1 MHRGTDKVGELE
13 AALVGGGAWTSS
25 RGARIAH
32 ARAAVTAVHRHAAMR
47 LTLTMDT
54 HVLQYCWRL
63 RVRSEARGGSASH
76 PAGDERRVTA
86 VGVGEAK
93 RVLPASASGSP
104 ARRGASRVLPR
115 ATASPARAVRGSR
128 VARGG
133 PSPERRERRAVCT
146 SSLPPLPLAS

>member
-63 RVRSEARGGSASH
+63 RARSEARGGSASH

-86 VGVGEAK
+86 AGEAK
-93 RVLPASASGSP
+93 RRGRAPRPPVEAPPGTERAACCLGPRPLPPGRCAEA
-104 ARRGASRVLPR
+104 
-115 ATASPARAVRGSR
+115 GSR
-128 VARGG
+128 VVPPRRGVG
-133 PSPERRERRAVCT
+133 SGAQSALVVW
-146 SSLPPLPLAS
+146 PLP

>member
-1 MHRGTDKVGELE
+1 MTTPCVHKHLDCTIY
-13 AALVGGGAWTSS
+13 TSRVLIRMRS
-25 RGARIAH
+25 
-32 ARAAVTAVHRHAAMR
+32 AVHRHAAMR
-47 LTLTMDT
+47 LTLIMDS

-76 PAGDERRVTA
+76 PADDERRVTA

-93 RVLPASASGSP
+93 RVLPAWAGGSP

-128 VARGG
+128 VTRGA
-133 PSPERRERRAVCT
+133 PSPGRRERRAVCA

>member
-86 VGVGEAK
+86 AGEAK
-93 RVLPASASGSP
+93 RRGHPPRSP
-104 ARRGASRVLPR
+104 VEAPLGTERAALPR
-115 ATASPARAVRGSR
+115 ATASPRP
-128 VARGG
+128 GG
-133 PSPERRERRAVCT
+133 VWTPGYAG
-146 SSLPPLPLAS
+146 

>member
-1 MHRGTDKVGELE
+1 MGGE
-13 AALVGGGAWTSS
+13 AWTSS

-47 LTLTMDT
+47 LTLIMDS

-76 PAGDERRVTA
+76 PADDERRVTA

-93 RVLPASASGSP
+93 RVRARVCRWKPRPAWSEPRVASGHGLSRP
-104 ARRGASRVLPR
+104 GGARKPGDAWWALAGASG
-115 ATASPARAVRGSR
+115 AAR
-128 VARGG
+128 
-133 PSPERRERRAVCT
+133 
-146 SSLPPLPLAS
+146 SLR

>member
-104 ARRGASRVLPR
+104 ARHGASRVLPR
-115 ATASPARAVRGSR
+115 ATASPRPGGVWKPGHAWWPLAGASGA
-128 VARGG
+128 ARGL
-133 PSPERRERRAVCT
+133 R
-146 SSLPPLPLAS
+146 